1 MGGCFEFVYVVG
13 FLLVKGLLTYIYVAL
28 VANRMYLAPP
38 VDSKTSC
45 GKKIAKPQPIT
56 SLDETH
62 LDNPFFLEFW
72 TLLSKCVCHC
82 CLKNTAWHKY
92 ERQLKLVKF
101 DYERNLDVTMILRR
115 MKMNG
120 FAIHYLL
127 SNKVRV
133 GLAGL
138 TKTKPIRYISKEK
151 TGTLWD

>member
-1 MGGCFEFVYVVG
+1 
-13 FLLVKGLLTYIYVAL
+13 
-28 VANRMYLAPP
+28 MYLAPP

-45 GKKIAKPQPIT
+45 CKKIAKPQPIT